1 MIKTGLKGNK
11 TVYTFPR
18 TEKKIKNKIK
28 WKENVVAYTFLG
40 PALVLLLLFLI
51 IPAIMSVYYAFTDY
65 YLLTPDTRKF
75 VGLDNFINLF
85 KDPIFLKS
93 LVNTL
98 KFVVWVIPLQIG
110 AALGLALLLNKQR
123 KANTFFKVAYFSPV
137 VMSLV
142 VISVLWLYLLNPNE
156 GIINN
161 VLTYF
166 GVSAQPFLT
175 SPKQAMFTI
184 VFVSAWQGAGFQ
196 MLIFLAG
203 LQNIPGD
210 VYEAAQLDG
219 MNKWQRFIYITLPL
233 LKPTSIFIFIT
244 TLIGAFKLLVQPM
257 VMTQGGPVNSTMTV
271 VYYIYQ
277 TGFTD
282 RMVGYASSIALLFG
296 TIIGLVTLAQR
307 KLVKEEDDE

>member
-1 MIKTGLKGNK
+1 MLKKT
-11 TVYTFPR
+11 PA
-18 TEKKIKNKIK
+18 NKIG
-28 WKENVVAYTFLG
+28 WRDNVLAYTFLG
-40 PALVLLLLFLI
+40 PSLLILSVFLV
-51 IPAIMSVYYAFTDY
+51 IPSIMAVYYAFTDY
-65 YLLTPDTRKF
+65 YLLTPDLRKF
-75 VGLDNFINLF
+75 VGFDNFIKLF

-93 LVNTL
+93 LSNTL
-98 KFVVWVIPLQIG
+98 KFVVLVIPLQIG
-110 AALGLALLLNKQR
+110 AALGLALLLNKKR

-156 GIINN
+156 GMINN
-161 VLTYF
+161 VLTHV
-166 GVSAQPFLT
+166 GLPPQPFLT
-175 SPKQAMFTI
+175 SPEQAIFTI
-184 VFVSAWQGAGFQ
+184 VFVSVWQGAGFQ

-244 TLIGAFKLLVQPM
+244 TLISAFKLLVQPM

-307 KLVKEEDDE
+307 KLVKEDEGG

>member
-1 MIKTGLKGNK
+1 MNKIPLKEAR
-11 TVYTFPR
+11 TAFPL
-18 TEKKIKNKIK
+18 KKIPANKIG
-28 WKENVVAYTFLG
+28 WRDNVLAYTFLG
-40 PALVLLLLFLI
+40 PSLLILSVFLV
-51 IPAIMSVYYAFTDY
+51 IPSIMAVYYAFTDY
-65 YLLTPDTRKF
+65 YLLTPDLRKF
-75 VGLDNFINLF
+75 VGFDNFIKLF

-93 LVNTL
+93 LSNTL
-98 KFVVWVIPLQIG
+98 KFVVLVIPLQIG
-110 AALGLALLLNKQR
+110 AALGLALLLNKKR

-156 GIINN
+156 GMINN
-161 VLTYF
+161 VLTHV
-166 GVSAQPFLT
+166 GLPPQPFLT
-175 SPKQAMFTI
+175 SPNQAIFTI
-184 VFVSAWQGAGFQ
+184 VFVSVWQGAGFQ

-244 TLIGAFKLLVQPM
+244 TLISAFKLLVQPM

-307 KLVKEEDDE
+307 KLVKEDEGG

>member
-1 MIKTGLKGNK
+1 MSKIGWKENR
-11 TVYTFPR
+11 TVYTFLRPEGR
-18 TEKKIKNKIK
+18 TKNKIR

-40 PALVLLLLFLI
+40 PALLLLSMFLV
-51 IPAIMSVYYAFTDY
+51 IPSIMSVYYSFTDY
-65 YLLTPDTRKF
+65 YLLTPDMRTF

-85 KDPIFLKS
+85 QDPVFLKS

-98 KFVVWVIPLQIG
+98 EFVVWVIPLQIG

-123 KANTFFKVAYFSPV
+123 KANMFFKVAYFSPV

-166 GVSAQPFLT
+166 GISAQPFLT
-175 SPKQAMFTI
+175 SPKQAIFTI
-184 VFVSAWQGAGFQ
+184 VVVSAWQGAGFQ

-296 TIIGLVTLAQR
+296 TIIGLVTITQR
-307 KLVKEEDDE
+307 KLVKEDED

>member
-1 MIKTGLKGNK
+1 MNKIPLKEAR
-11 TVYTFPR
+11 TAFPL
-18 TEKKIKNKIK
+18 KKIPANKIG
-28 WKENVVAYTFLG
+28 WRDNVLAYTFLG
-40 PALVLLLLFLI
+40 PALLILSVFLV
-51 IPAIMSVYYAFTDY
+51 IPSIMAVYYAFTDY
-65 YLLTPDTRKF
+65 YLLTPDLRKF
-75 VGLDNFINLF
+75 VGFDNFIKLF

-93 LVNTL
+93 LSNTL
-98 KFVVWVIPLQIG
+98 KFVVLVIPLQIG
-110 AALGLALLLNKQR
+110 AALGLALLLNKKR

-156 GIINN
+156 GMINN
-161 VLTYF
+161 VLTHV
-166 GVSAQPFLT
+166 GLPPQPFLT
-175 SPKQAMFTI
+175 SPDQAIFTI
-184 VFVSAWQGAGFQ
+184 VFVSVWQGAGFQ

-233 LKPTSIFIFIT
+233 LKPTSVFIFIT
-244 TLIGAFKLLVQPM
+244 TLISAFKLLVQPM

-307 KLVKEEDDE
+307 KLVKEDEGG

>member
-1 MIKTGLKGNK
+1 M
-11 TVYTFPR
+11 
-18 TEKKIKNKIK
+18 NKIPL
-28 WKENVVAYTFLG
+28 KEARTAFPLKKTPASKIGWRDNVLAYTFLG
-40 PALVLLLLFLI
+40 PALLILSVFLV
-51 IPAIMSVYYAFTDY
+51 IPSIMAVYYAFTDY
-65 YLLTPDTRKF
+65 YLLTPDLRKF
-75 VGLDNFINLF
+75 VGFDNFIKLF

-93 LVNTL
+93 LSNTL
-98 KFVVWVIPLQIG
+98 KFVVLVIPLQIG
-110 AALGLALLLNKQR
+110 AALGLALLLNKKR

-156 GIINN
+156 GMINN
-161 VLTYF
+161 VLTHV
-166 GVSAQPFLT
+166 GLPPQPFLT
-175 SPKQAMFTI
+175 SPNQAIFTI
-184 VFVSAWQGAGFQ
+184 VFVSVWQGAGFQ

-233 LKPTSIFIFIT
+233 LKPTSVFIFIT
-244 TLIGAFKLLVQPM
+244 TLISAFKLLVQPM

-307 KLVKEEDDE
+307 KLVKEDEGG

>member
-1 MIKTGLKGNK
+1 MNKIPLKEAR
-11 TVYTFPR
+11 TAFPL
-18 TEKKIKNKIK
+18 KKIPASKIG
-28 WKENVVAYTFLG
+28 WRDNVLAYTFLG
-40 PALVLLLLFLI
+40 PALLILSVFLV
-51 IPAIMSVYYAFTDY
+51 IPSIMAVYYAFTDY
-65 YLLTPDTRKF
+65 YLLTPDLRKL
-75 VGLDNFINLF
+75 VGFDNFIKLF
-85 KDPIFLKS
+85 KDHIFLKS
-93 LVNTL
+93 LSNTL
-98 KFVVWVIPLQIG
+98 KFVVLVIPLQIG
-110 AALGLALLLNKQR
+110 AALGLALLLNKKR

-156 GIINN
+156 GMINN
-161 VLTYF
+161 VLTHV
-166 GVSAQPFLT
+166 GLPPQPFLT
-175 SPKQAMFTI
+175 SPNQAIFTI
-184 VFVSAWQGAGFQ
+184 VFVSVWQGAGFQ

-233 LKPTSIFIFIT
+233 LKPTSVFIFIT
-244 TLIGAFKLLVQPM
+244 TLISAFKLLVQPM

-307 KLVKEEDDE
+307 KLVKEDEGG

>member
-11 TVYTFPR
+11 TVYTFLGK
-18 TEKKIKNKIK
+18 EKETKSRIK

-40 PALVLLLLFLI
+40 PALLLLLLFLI

-65 YLLTPDTRKF
+65 YLLTPNMRKF

-93 LVNTL
+93 LANTL

-307 KLVKEEDDE
+307 KLVKEEDD

>member
-1 MIKTGLKGNK
+1 M
-11 TVYTFPR
+11 
-18 TEKKIKNKIK
+18 NKIPL
-28 WKENVVAYTFLG
+28 KEARTAFPLKKVPASKIGWRDNVLAYTFLG
-40 PALVLLLLFLI
+40 PALLILSVFLV
-51 IPAIMSVYYAFTDY
+51 IPSIMAVYYAFTDY
-65 YLLTPDTRKF
+65 YLLTPDLRKF
-75 VGLDNFINLF
+75 VGFDNFIKLF

-93 LVNTL
+93 LSNTL
-98 KFVVWVIPLQIG
+98 KFVVLVIPLQIG
-110 AALGLALLLNKQR
+110 AALGLALLLNKKR

-156 GIINN
+156 GMINN
-161 VLTYF
+161 VLTHV
-166 GVSAQPFLT
+166 GLPPQPFLT
-175 SPKQAMFTI
+175 SPNQAIFTI
-184 VFVSAWQGAGFQ
+184 VFVSVWQGAGFQ

-233 LKPTSIFIFIT
+233 LKPTSVFIFIT
-244 TLIGAFKLLVQPM
+244 TLISAFKLLVQPM

-307 KLVKEEDDE
+307 KLVKEDEGG

>member
-1 MIKTGLKGNK
+1 MNKIPLKEAR
-11 TVYTFPR
+11 TAFPL
-18 TEKKIKNKIK
+18 KKIPANKIG
-28 WKENVVAYTFLG
+28 WRDNVLAYTFLG
-40 PALVLLLLFLI
+40 PSLLILSVFLV
-51 IPAIMSVYYAFTDY
+51 IPSIMAVYYAFTDY
-65 YLLTPDTRKF
+65 YLLTPDMRKF
-75 VGLDNFINLF
+75 VGFDNFIKLF

-93 LVNTL
+93 LSNTL
-98 KFVVWVIPLQIG
+98 KFVVLVIPLQIG
-110 AALGLALLLNKQR
+110 AALGLALLLNKKR

-156 GIINN
+156 GMINN
-161 VLTYF
+161 VLTHV
-166 GVSAQPFLT
+166 GLPPQPFLT
-175 SPKQAMFTI
+175 SPDQAIFTI
-184 VFVSAWQGAGFQ
+184 VFVSVWQGAGFQ

-244 TLIGAFKLLVQPM
+244 TLISAFKLLVQPM

-296 TIIGLVTLAQR
+296 TMIGLVTLAQR
-307 KLVKEEDDE
+307 KLVKEDEGG

>member
-1 MIKTGLKGNK
+1 M
-11 TVYTFPR
+11 
-18 TEKKIKNKIK
+18 NKIPL
-28 WKENVVAYTFLG
+28 KEARTAFPLKKVPASKIGWRDNVLAYTFLG
-40 PALVLLLLFLI
+40 PALLILSVFLV
-51 IPAIMSVYYAFTDY
+51 IPSIMAVYYAFTDY
-65 YLLTPDTRKF
+65 YLLTPDLRKF
-75 VGLDNFINLF
+75 VGFDNFIKLF

-93 LVNTL
+93 LSNTL
-98 KFVVWVIPLQIG
+98 KFVVLVIPLQIG
-110 AALGLALLLNKQR
+110 AALGLALLLNKKR

-156 GIINN
+156 GMINN
-161 VLTYF
+161 VLTHV
-166 GVSAQPFLT
+166 GLPPQPFLT
-175 SPKQAMFTI
+175 SPDQAIFTI
-184 VFVSAWQGAGFQ
+184 VFVSVWQGAGFQ

-244 TLIGAFKLLVQPM
+244 TLISAFKLLVQPM

-307 KLVKEEDDE
+307 KLVKEDEGG

>member
-1 MIKTGLKGNK
+1 MIKTGLKGSK
-11 TVYTFPR
+11 TVYTFPG
-18 TEKKIKNKIK
+18 TEKEAKNRIK
-28 WKENVVAYTFLG
+28 WRENVVAYTFLG
-40 PALVLLLLFLI
+40 PALLLLLLFLI

-65 YLLTPDTRKF
+65 YLLTPDMRKF

-93 LVNTL
+93 LANTL

-307 KLVKEEDDE
+307 KLVKEEDD

>member
-1 MIKTGLKGNK
+1 MNKIPLKEAR
-11 TVYTFPR
+11 TAFPL
-18 TEKKIKNKIK
+18 KKIPANKIG
-28 WKENVVAYTFLG
+28 WRDNVLAYTFLG
-40 PALVLLLLFLI
+40 PALLILSVFLV
-51 IPAIMSVYYAFTDY
+51 IPSIMAVYYAFTDY
-65 YLLTPDTRKF
+65 YLLTPDLRKF
-75 VGLDNFINLF
+75 VGFDNFIKLF

-93 LVNTL
+93 LSNTL
-98 KFVVWVIPLQIG
+98 KFVVLVIPLQIG
-110 AALGLALLLNKQR
+110 AALGLALLLNKKR

-156 GIINN
+156 GMINN
-161 VLTYF
+161 VLTHV
-166 GVSAQPFLT
+166 GLPPQPFLT
-175 SPKQAMFTI
+175 SPNQAIFTI
-184 VFVSAWQGAGFQ
+184 VFVSVWQGAGFQ

-233 LKPTSIFIFIT
+233 LKPTSVFIFIT
-244 TLIGAFKLLVQPM
+244 TLISAFKLLVQPM

-296 TIIGLVTLAQR
+296 TMIGLVTLAQR
-307 KLVKEEDDE
+307 KLVKEDEGG

>member
-11 TVYTFPR
+11 TVYTFPG
-18 TEKKIKNKIK
+18 TEKETKNRVK

-40 PALVLLLLFLI
+40 PALLLLLLFLI

-65 YLLTPDTRKF
+65 YLLTPDMRKF

-93 LVNTL
+93 LANTL

-166 GVSAQPFLT
+166 GVSAQLFLT

-307 KLVKEEDDE
+307 KLVKEEDD

>member
-1 MIKTGLKGNK
+1 MNKIGMKDNK
-11 TVYTFPR
+11 TFYIFPR
-18 TEKKIKNKIK
+18 AEKGTKNKIQ
-28 WKENVVAYTFLG
+28 WKENIVAYTFLG
-40 PALVLLLLFLI
+40 PALLLLLLFLI

-65 YLLTPDTRKF
+65 YLLTPDMRKF

-307 KLVKEEDDE
+307 KLVKEEDD

>member
-1 MIKTGLKGNK
+1 M
-11 TVYTFPR
+11 
-18 TEKKIKNKIK
+18 NKIPL
-28 WKENVVAYTFLG
+28 KEARTAFLLKKTPANKIGWRDNVLAYTFLG
-40 PALVLLLLFLI
+40 PSLLILSVFLV
-51 IPAIMSVYYAFTDY
+51 IPSIMAVYYAFTDY
-65 YLLTPDTRKF
+65 YLLTPDLRKF
-75 VGLDNFINLF
+75 VGFDNFIKLF

-93 LVNTL
+93 LSNTL
-98 KFVVWVIPLQIG
+98 KFVVLVIPLQIG
-110 AALGLALLLNKQR
+110 AALGLALLLNKKR

-156 GIINN
+156 GMINN
-161 VLTYF
+161 VLTHV
-166 GVSAQPFLT
+166 GLPPQPFLT
-175 SPKQAMFTI
+175 SPDQAIFTI
-184 VFVSAWQGAGFQ
+184 VFVSVWQGAGFQ

-244 TLIGAFKLLVQPM
+244 TLISAFKLLVQPM
-257 VMTQGGPVNSTMTV
+257 GMTPGGPVNSTMTV

-307 KLVKEEDDE
+307 KLVKEDEGG

>member
-1 MIKTGLKGNK
+1 M
-11 TVYTFPR
+11 
-18 TEKKIKNKIK
+18 NKIPL
-28 WKENVVAYTFLG
+28 KEARTAFPLKKTPANKIGWRDNVLAYTFLG
-40 PALVLLLLFLI
+40 PALLILSVFLV
-51 IPAIMSVYYAFTDY
+51 IPSIMAVYYAFTDY
-65 YLLTPDTRKF
+65 YLLTPDLRKF
-75 VGLDNFINLF
+75 VGFDNFIKLF

-93 LVNTL
+93 LSNTL
-98 KFVVWVIPLQIG
+98 KFVVLVIPLQIG
-110 AALGLALLLNKQR
+110 AALGLALLLNKKR

-156 GIINN
+156 GMINN
-161 VLTYF
+161 VLTHV
-166 GVSAQPFLT
+166 GLPPQPFLT
-175 SPKQAMFTI
+175 SPEQAIFTI
-184 VFVSAWQGAGFQ
+184 VFVSVWQGAGFQ

-244 TLIGAFKLLVQPM
+244 TLISAFKLLVQPM

-307 KLVKEEDDE
+307 KLVKEDEGG

>member
-1 MIKTGLKGNK
+1 MIKTGLKENK
-11 TVYTFPR
+11 TVYTFPG
-18 TEKKIKNKIK
+18 TEKEAKNRVK

-40 PALVLLLLFLI
+40 PALLLLLLFLI

-65 YLLTPDTRKF
+65 YLLTPDMRKF

-93 LVNTL
+93 LANTL

-307 KLVKEEDDE
+307 KLVKEEDD

>member
-11 TVYTFPR
+11 TVYTFLR
-18 TEKKIKNKIK
+18 KEKETKNRIK

-40 PALVLLLLFLI
+40 PALLLLLLFLI

-65 YLLTPDTRKF
+65 YLLTPDMRKF

-166 GVSAQPFLT
+166 GISAQPFLT

-307 KLVKEEDDE
+307 KLVKEEDE

>member
-1 MIKTGLKGNK
+1 M
-11 TVYTFPR
+11 
-18 TEKKIKNKIK
+18 NKIPL
-28 WKENVVAYTFLG
+28 KEARTAFPLKKTPANKLGWRDNVLAYTFLG
-40 PALVLLLLFLI
+40 PALLILSVFLV
-51 IPAIMSVYYAFTDY
+51 IPSIMAVYYAFTDY
-65 YLLTPDTRKF
+65 YLLTPDLRKF
-75 VGLDNFINLF
+75 VGFDNFIKLF

-93 LVNTL
+93 LSNTL
-98 KFVVWVIPLQIG
+98 KFVVLVIPLQIG
-110 AALGLALLLNKQR
+110 AALGLALLLNKKR

-156 GIINN
+156 GMINN
-161 VLTYF
+161 VLTHI
-166 GVSAQPFLT
+166 GLPPQPFLT
-175 SPKQAMFTI
+175 SPNQAIFTI
-184 VFVSAWQGAGFQ
+184 VFVSVWQGAGFQ

-233 LKPTSIFIFIT
+233 LKPTSVFIFIT
-244 TLIGAFKLLVQPM
+244 TLISAFKLLVQPM

-296 TIIGLVTLAQR
+296 TMIGLVTLAQR
-307 KLVKEEDDE
+307 KLVKEDEGG

>member
-1 MIKTGLKGNK
+1 MIKSGLKGNK
-11 TVYTFPR
+11 TLYTFPR
-18 TEKKIKNKIK
+18 TEKNIKNKIK

-40 PALVLLLLFLI
+40 PALLLLLLFLI
-51 IPAIMSVYYAFTDY
+51 IPAVMSVYYAFTDY
-65 YLLTPDTRKF
+65 YLLTPDMRKF
-75 VGLDNFINLF
+75 VGIDNFINLF
-85 KDPIFLKS
+85 QDSIFLKS
-93 LVNTL
+93 LANTL

-166 GVSAQPFLT
+166 GISAQPFLT

-307 KLVKEEDDE
+307 KLVKEEDE

>member
-11 TVYTFPR
+11 TVYNFPIKLKV
-18 TEKKIKNKIK
+18 TKNKIK

-40 PALVLLLLFLI
+40 PALLLLLLFLI
-51 IPAIMSVYYAFTDY
+51 IPAIMSIYYAFTDY
-65 YLLTPDTRKF
+65 YLLTPDMRKF

-307 KLVKEEDDE
+307 RLVKEEDD

>member
-1 MIKTGLKGNK
+1 MIKTGLKGSK
-11 TVYTFPR
+11 TVYTFPG
-18 TEKKIKNKIK
+18 TEKEAKNRIK
-28 WKENVVAYTFLG
+28 WRENVVAYTFLG
-40 PALVLLLLFLI
+40 PALLLLLLFLI

-65 YLLTPDTRKF
+65 YLLTPDTRNF

-93 LVNTL
+93 LANTL

-257 VMTQGGPVNSTMTV
+257 VMTQGGPVNTTMTV

-307 KLVKEEDDE
+307 KLVKEEDD

>member
-1 MIKTGLKGNK
+1 MIKTGLKESK

-18 TEKKIKNKIK
+18 TEKKTKNKIK

-93 LVNTL
+93 LANTL

-307 KLVKEEDDE
+307 KLVKEEDD

>member
-1 MIKTGLKGNK
+1 MIKTGLKGSK
-11 TVYTFPR
+11 TVYTFPG
-18 TEKKIKNKIK
+18 TEKEAKNRIK
-28 WKENVVAYTFLG
+28 WRENVVAYTFLG
-40 PALVLLLLFLI
+40 PALLLLLLFLI

-93 LVNTL
+93 LANTL

-166 GVSAQPFLT
+166 GVSPQPFLT

-307 KLVKEEDDE
+307 KLVKEEDD

>member
-1 MIKTGLKGNK
+1 MNKIPLKEAR
-11 TVYTFPR
+11 TAFPL
-18 TEKKIKNKIK
+18 KKIPASKIG
-28 WKENVVAYTFLG
+28 WRDNVLAYTFLG
-40 PALVLLLLFLI
+40 PALLILSVFLV
-51 IPAIMSVYYAFTDY
+51 IPSIMAVYYAFTDY
-65 YLLTPDTRKF
+65 YLLTPDLRKF
-75 VGLDNFINLF
+75 VGFDNFIKLF

-93 LVNTL
+93 LSNTL
-98 KFVVWVIPLQIG
+98 KFVVLVIPLQIG
-110 AALGLALLLNKQR
+110 AALGLALLLNKKR

-156 GIINN
+156 GMINN
-161 VLTYF
+161 VLTHV
-166 GVSAQPFLT
+166 GLPPQPFLT
-175 SPKQAMFTI
+175 SPDQAIFTI
-184 VFVSAWQGAGFQ
+184 VFVSVWQGAGFQ

-233 LKPTSIFIFIT
+233 LKPTSVFIFIT
-244 TLIGAFKLLVQPM
+244 TLISAFKLLVQPM

-296 TIIGLVTLAQR
+296 TMIGLVTLAQR
-307 KLVKEEDDE
+307 KLVKEDEGG

>member
-1 MIKTGLKGNK
+1 M
-11 TVYTFPR
+11 
-18 TEKKIKNKIK
+18 NKIPL
-28 WKENVVAYTFLG
+28 KEARTAFLLKKTPANKIWWRDNVPAYTFLG
-40 PALVLLLLFLI
+40 PALLILSVFLV
-51 IPAIMSVYYAFTDY
+51 IPSIMAVYYAFTDY
-65 YLLTPDTRKF
+65 YLLTPDLRKF
-75 VGLDNFINLF
+75 VGFDNFIKLF

-93 LVNTL
+93 LSNTL
-98 KFVVWVIPLQIG
+98 KFVVLVIPLQIG
-110 AALGLALLLNKQR
+110 AALGLALLLNKKR

-156 GIINN
+156 GMINN
-161 VLTYF
+161 VLTHV
-166 GVSAQPFLT
+166 GLPPQPFLT
-175 SPKQAMFTI
+175 SPEQAIFTI
-184 VFVSAWQGAGFQ
+184 VFVSVWQGAGFQ

-244 TLIGAFKLLVQPM
+244 TLISAFKLLVQPM

-307 KLVKEEDDE
+307 KLVKEDEGG

>member
-1 MIKTGLKGNK
+1 MIKTGLKESK
-11 TVYTFPR
+11 TVYTFPG
-18 TEKKIKNKIK
+18 TEKEAKNRIK
-28 WKENVVAYTFLG
+28 WRENVVAYTFLG
-40 PALVLLLLFLI
+40 PALLLLLLFLI

-93 LVNTL
+93 LANTL

-307 KLVKEEDDE
+307 KLVKEEDD

>member
-1 MIKTGLKGNK
+1 MNKIPLKEAR
-11 TVYTFPR
+11 TAFPL
-18 TEKKIKNKIK
+18 KKIPASKIG
-28 WKENVVAYTFLG
+28 WRDNVLAYTFLG
-40 PALVLLLLFLI
+40 PALLILSVFLV
-51 IPAIMSVYYAFTDY
+51 IPLIMAVYYAFTDY
-65 YLLTPDTRKF
+65 YLLTPDLRKF
-75 VGLDNFINLF
+75 VGFDNFIKLF

-93 LVNTL
+93 LSNTL
-98 KFVVWVIPLQIG
+98 KFVVLVIPLQIG
-110 AALGLALLLNKQR
+110 AALGLALLLNKKR

-156 GIINN
+156 GMINN
-161 VLTYF
+161 VLTHV
-166 GVSAQPFLT
+166 GLPPQPFLT
-175 SPKQAMFTI
+175 SPNQAIFTI
-184 VFVSAWQGAGFQ
+184 VFVSVWQGAGFQ

-233 LKPTSIFIFIT
+233 LKPTSVFIFIT
-244 TLIGAFKLLVQPM
+244 TLISAFKLLVQPM

-307 KLVKEEDDE
+307 KLVKEDEGG

>member
-1 MIKTGLKGNK
+1 
-11 TVYTFPR
+11 
-18 TEKKIKNKIK
+18 
-28 WKENVVAYTFLG
+28 AYTFLG
-40 PALVLLLLFLI
+40 PALLLLLLFLI

-65 YLLTPDTRKF
+65 YLLTPDMRKF
-75 VGLDNFINLF
+75 VGIDNFINLF

-307 KLVKEEDDE
+307 KLVKEEDD

>member
-11 TVYTFPR
+11 IVYTFPG
-18 TEKKIKNKIK
+18 TEKETKNRVK

-40 PALVLLLLFLI
+40 PALLLLLLFLI

-65 YLLTPDTRKF
+65 YLLTPDMRKF

-93 LVNTL
+93 LANTL

-307 KLVKEEDDE
+307 KLVKEEDD

>member
-1 MIKTGLKGNK
+1 MIKTGLKENK
-11 TVYTFPR
+11 TVYTFPG
-18 TEKKIKNKIK
+18 TEKETKNRVK

-40 PALVLLLLFLI
+40 PALLLLLLFLI

-65 YLLTPDTRKF
+65 YLLTPDIRKF
-75 VGLDNFINLF
+75 VGIDNFINLF

-93 LVNTL
+93 LANTL

-307 KLVKEEDDE
+307 KLVKEEDD

>member
-18 TEKKIKNKIK
+18 AEKNIKNKIK
-28 WKENVVAYTFLG
+28 WKDNVVAYTFLG
-40 PALVLLLLFLI
+40 PALLLLLLFLI

-93 LVNTL
+93 LANTL

-123 KANTFFKVAYFSPV
+123 KANIFFKVAYFSPV

-210 VYEAAQLDG
+210 IYEAAQLDG

-307 KLVKEEDDE
+307 KLVKEEDD

>member
-40 PALVLLLLFLI
+40 PALLLLLLFLI

-142 VISVLWLYLLNPNE
+142 VISVLWIYLLNPNE

-307 KLVKEEDDE
+307 KLVKEEDD

>member
-1 MIKTGLKGNK
+1 MIKTGLKGSK
-11 TVYTFPR
+11 TVYTFPG
-18 TEKKIKNKIK
+18 TEKEAKNRIK
-28 WKENVVAYTFLG
+28 WRENVVAYTFLG
-40 PALVLLLLFLI
+40 PALLLLLLFLI

-93 LVNTL
+93 LANTL

-307 KLVKEEDDE
+307 KLVKEEDE

>member
-1 MIKTGLKGNK
+1 M
-11 TVYTFPR
+11 
-18 TEKKIKNKIK
+18 NKIPL
-28 WKENVVAYTFLG
+28 KEARPAFPLKKAPANKIGWRENALAYTFLG
-40 PALVLLLLFLI
+40 PALLILSVFLV
-51 IPAIMSVYYAFTDY
+51 IPSIMAVYYAFTDY
-65 YLLTPDTRKF
+65 YLLTPDLRKF
-75 VGLDNFINLF
+75 VGFDNFIKLF

-93 LVNTL
+93 LSNTL
-98 KFVVWVIPLQIG
+98 KFVVLVIPLQIG
-110 AALGLALLLNKQR
+110 AALGLALLLNKKR

-156 GIINN
+156 GMINN
-161 VLTYF
+161 VLTHV
-166 GVSAQPFLT
+166 GLPPQPFLT
-175 SPKQAMFTI
+175 SPNQAIFTI
-184 VFVSAWQGAGFQ
+184 VFVSVWQGAGFQ

-233 LKPTSIFIFIT
+233 LKPTSVFIFIT
-244 TLIGAFKLLVQPM
+244 TLISAFKLLVQPM

-296 TIIGLVTLAQR
+296 TMIGLVTLAQR
-307 KLVKEEDDE
+307 KLVKEDEGG